1 MFSNNCVNNCLYL
14 NPKYKVQILLSS
26 PHKTMQIS
34 YAEFGD
40 MYEYR
45 NKWHGIVVSMMAY
58 GPEDLGLIPRL
69 AKVHNDVIFLLGVF
83 MIQFNLI

>member
-1 MFSNNCVNNCLYL
+1 MFKSSVAKQELWIKYIKHISN
-14 NPKYKVQILLSS
+14 
-26 PHKTMQIS
+26 
-34 YAEFGD
+34 G
-40 MYEYR
+40 
-45 NKWHGIVVSMMAY
+45 KWHGIVVSMMAY